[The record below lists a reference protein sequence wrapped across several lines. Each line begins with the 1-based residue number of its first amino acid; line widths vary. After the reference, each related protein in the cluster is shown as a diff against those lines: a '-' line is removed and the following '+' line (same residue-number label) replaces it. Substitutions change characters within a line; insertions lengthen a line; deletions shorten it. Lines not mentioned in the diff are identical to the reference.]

1 MSSLATM
8 TADQLYKA
16 AMNLSPGPARNR
28 LLEIRAEKMKTGMTE
43 KHQDQQLSASGV
55 GSKRKRNDVED
66 DVDIDSWSMAKI
78 LGTLTN
84 KSALAVHSDFWSL
97 PSLDELINTFPTSE
111 GGRPEEKM
119 IDSEPKKTAM
129 DVPSSIILETRK
141 EEACVVMGFVQTY
154 SYPLQTDCDA
164 TINVKIGKS
173 ISEKF

>member
-55 GSKRKRNDVED
+55 GLKRKRNDVED
-66 DVDIDSWSMAKI
+66 DVDIDSWSMSKV
-78 LGTLTN
+78 LGTLTD

-111 GGRPEEKM
+111 GRPEEKM
-119 IDSEPKKTAM
+119 IDSEPEKTPM
-129 DVPSSIILETRK
+129 DVPSSIILETQK